1 MNFDKFLVYL
11 FLFAGSGNLLMM
23 IDTLFS
29 DQGQA
34 YNLFS
39 FSSSKWINLA
49 FYGAVALF
57 LIYAGIV
64 QQKKINN
71 KHGKNNATMQLS
83 RSEDLE

>member
-29 DQGQA
+29 DQGQT

-39 FSSSKWINLA
+39 FSSSKGINLA
-49 FYGAVALF
+49 FYGSVSLF

-64 QQKKINN
+64 QQKKNN
-71 KHGKNNATMQLS
+71 KKNGKNNTTMQLS